1 MDIYSKLRQDA
12 EHIAR
17 GAVTAVMPDNAVQR
31 ALKNISFRDGNIYL
45 VAVGK
50 AAWQMADAAVKHLDI
65 PVREGIV
72 LTKYDHV
79 KGDIPNVRCCEA
91 GHPVPDENSYLGT
104 EKVLEMTKELSAQDT
119 VLFLLSGGG
128 SALFEKPLVAP
139 EKVQKTT
146 QKLLSC
152 GADIV
157 QINTIRKRLSGV
169 KGGRFAQWC
178 APAQVEAIILSDIL
192 GDPVDMIA
200 SGPAAADTSTSEQAL
215 SIAAACGI
223 TDPEV
228 LALLSQETPKD
239 ITNVNTQIIGSV
251 RELCRAAEKI
261 ATDLGYEAIY
271 LTDQLDCEAS
281 QAGAYLA
288 KELKKYQHSNR
299 KVALLA
305 GGETVVTLRGNGLGG
320 RNQELT
326 LSAASVL
333 SQIPNAAI
341 ISVGSDGTDGPTDA
355 AGGYADTKTITA
367 LEEKGLDYS
376 QMLGNNDSYHA
387 LKAIDG
393 LIFTGPT
400 GTNVNDVTVALI
412 LGTDI

>member
-1 MDIYSKLRQDA
+1 MDIYSKLRRDA

-17 GAVTAVMPDNAVQR
+17 GAVAAVMPDNAVQR
-31 ALKNISFRDGNIYL
+31 ALKHISPRGNVYL

-50 AAWQMADAAVKHLDI
+50 AAWQMADAAVRHLDI
-65 PVREGIV
+65 PIREGIV

-79 KGDIPNVRCCEA
+79 KGCIPNVRCYEA
-91 GHPVPDENSYLGT
+91 GHPVPDENSYFGT
-104 EKVLEMTKELSAQDT
+104 EKVLEMVKNLSAEDT

-128 SALFEKPLVAP
+128 SALFEKSLVAP
-139 EKVQKTT
+139 EKIQETT
-146 QKLLSC
+146 QILLSC

-228 LALLSQETPKD
+228 LTLLSQETPKS
-239 ITNVNTQIIGSV
+239 ITNVNTQVIGSV

-281 QAGAYLA
+281 EAGAYLA
-288 KELKKYQHSNR
+288 AELKKYQHSSR
-299 KVALLA
+299 KIALLA

-320 RNQELT
+320 RNQELA
-326 LSAASVL
+326 LSSAAAL

-355 AGGYADTKTITA
+355 AGGYADTQTLDA
-367 LEEKGLDYS
+367 LREKGLVYEE
-376 QMLGNNDSYHA
+376 MLNNNDSYHA

-400 GTNVNDVTVALI
+400 GTNVNDVTVAL
-412 LGTDI
+412 LNGMDV

>member
-1 MDIYSKLRQDA
+1 MYEKLKQDA
-12 EHIAR
+12 RHIAL
-17 GAVTAVMPDNAVQR
+17 GAVEAVMPDNAVKR
-31 ALKNISFRDGNIYL
+31 ALQNISLRSNVYL

-50 AAWQMADAAVKHLDI
+50 AAWQMAAAAVKYLDF
-65 PVREGIV
+65 PVKDGIV

-79 KGDIPNVRCCEA
+79 KGDIPNVRCYEA
-91 GHPVPDENSYLGT
+91 GHPVPDENSYFGT
-104 EKVLEMTKELSAQDT
+104 EKVLEMTKDLSAEDT

-128 SALFEKPLVAP
+128 SALFEKPLTAP
-139 EKVQKTT
+139 EKIQNTT
-146 QKLLSC
+146 KKLLSC

-178 APAQVEAIILSDIL
+178 APAKVEAIILSDIL

-200 SGPAAADTSTSEQAL
+200 SGPATADTSTSQQAL
-215 SIAAACGI
+215 SIANSCGI

-228 LALLSQETPKD
+228 LALLAQETPKD
-239 ITNVNTQIIGSV
+239 ITNVNTQVIGSV

-261 ATDLGYEAIY
+261 ALELGYEAIY
-271 LTDQLDCEAS
+271 LTDMLDCEAS
-281 QAGAYLA
+281 EAGAYLTAELA
-288 KELKKYQHSNR
+288 KYLGSGR
-299 KVALLA
+299 KIALLA

-320 RNQELT
+320 RNQELA
-326 LSAASVL
+326 LSAAAAL

-355 AGGYADTKTITA
+355 AGGYADTQTLAA
-367 LEEKGLDYS
+367 LQEKGLNYV
-376 QMLGNNDSYHA
+376 QMLSNNDSYHA
-387 LKAIDG
+387 LKAVDG

-400 GTNVNDVTVALI
+400 GTNVNDVAVALI
-412 LGTDI
+412 SDADV

>member
-1 MDIYSKLRQDA
+1 MPYTTLKADA
-12 EHIAR
+12 MHIAL
-17 GAVTAVMPDNAVQR
+17 GAVEAVMPDNAVKR
-31 ALKNISFRDGNIYL
+31 ALQNISLRGNVYL

-50 AAWQMADAAVKHLDI
+50 AAWQMAAAAVKYLDF
-65 PVREGIV
+65 PVKDGIV

-79 KGDIPNVRCCEA
+79 KGDIPNVRCYEA
-91 GHPVPDENSYLGT
+91 GHPVPDENSYFGT
-104 EKVLEMTKELSAQDT
+104 EKVLEMTKDLSAEDT

-128 SALFEKPLVAP
+128 SALFEKPLAAP
-139 EKVQKTT
+139 EKIQNTT

-178 APAQVEAIILSDIL
+178 APAKVEAIILSDIL

-200 SGPAAADTSTSEQAL
+200 SGPAAADTSTSQQAL
-215 SIAAACGI
+215 SIANSCGI

-228 LALLSQETPKD
+228 LALLAQETPKD
-239 ITNVNTQIIGSV
+239 ITNVNTQVIGSV

-261 ATDLGYEAIY
+261 ALELGYEAIY
-271 LTDQLDCEAS
+271 LTDMLDCEAS
-281 QAGAYLA
+281 EAGAYLA
-288 KELKKYQHSNR
+288 AELEKYLGSGR
-299 KVALLA
+299 KIALLA
-305 GGETVVTLRGNGLGG
+305 GGETVVTLRGNGMGG
-320 RNQELT
+320 RNQELA
-326 LSAASVL
+326 LSAAAAL
-333 SQIPNAAI
+333 SKIPNAAI

-355 AGGYADTKTITA
+355 AGGYADTQTLA
-367 LEEKGLDYS
+367 LLKEKGLDYT

-387 LKAIDG
+387 LKAVDC

-400 GTNVNDVTVALI
+400 GTNVNDVTIAL
-412 LGTDI
+412 LLP

>member
-1 MDIYSKLRQDA
+1 MLYQKLKEDA
-12 EHIAR
+12 KAIAL
-17 GAVTAVMPDNAVQR
+17 GAVEAVMPDNAVKR
-31 ALKNISFRDGNIYL
+31 ALQNISLKGNIYL

-50 AAWQMADAAVKHLDI
+50 AAWQMAAAAVKHLEI
-65 PVREGIV
+65 PIREGIV

-79 KGDIPNVRCCEA
+79 KGEIPNVRCYEA
-91 GHPVPDENSYLGT
+91 GHPVPDENSYFGT
-104 EKVLEMTKELSAQDT
+104 EKVLEMTKALSVEDT

-139 EKVQKTT
+139 EKIQATT

-178 APAQVEAIILSDIL
+178 APAKVEAIILSDIL

-215 SIAAACGI
+215 RIANACGI

-228 LALLSQETPKD
+228 LALLSLETPKD
-239 ITNVNTQIIGSV
+239 ISNVNTQIIGSV

-261 ATDLGYEAIY
+261 ALDLGYEAIY
-271 LTDQLDCEAS
+271 LTDRLDCEAS
-281 QAGAYLA
+281 EAGAYLA
-288 KELKKYQHSNR
+288 NELKRHQGAGRNI
-299 KVALLA
+299 ALLA
-305 GGETVVTLRGNGLGG
+305 GGETVVTLRGTGLGG
-320 RNQELT
+320 RNQELA
-326 LSAASVL
+326 LSAAAAL
-333 SQIPNAAI
+333 SYIPNAAI

-355 AGGYADTKTITA
+355 AGGYVDSHTMDA
-367 LEEKGLDYS
+367 LGEKGLDYC
-376 QMLGNNDSYHA
+376 QMLNNNDSYHA
-387 LKAIDG
+387 LKAVDG
-393 LIFTGPT
+393 LVFTGPT

-412 LGTDI
+412 IGETQ

>member
-1 MDIYSKLRQDA
+1 MYEKLKQDA
-12 EHIAR
+12 RHIAL
-17 GAVTAVMPDNAVQR
+17 GAVEAVMPDNAVKR
-31 ALKNISFRDGNIYL
+31 ALQNISLRGNVYL

-50 AAWQMADAAVKHLDI
+50 AAWQMAAAAVKYLDF
-65 PVREGIV
+65 PVRDGIV

-79 KGDIPNVRCCEA
+79 KGDIPNVRCYEA
-91 GHPVPDENSYLGT
+91 GHPVPDENSYFGT
-104 EKVLEMTKELSAQDT
+104 EKVLEMTKDLSAEDT

-128 SALFEKPLVAP
+128 SALFEKPLTAP
-139 EKVQKTT
+139 EKIQNTT

-178 APAQVEAIILSDIL
+178 APAKVEAIILSDIL

-200 SGPAAADTSTSEQAL
+200 SGPAAADTSSSQQAL
-215 SIAAACGI
+215 SIANSCGI

-228 LALLSQETPKD
+228 LALMAQETPKD
-239 ITNVNTQIIGSV
+239 ITNVNTQVIGSV

-261 ATDLGYEAIY
+261 ALELGYEAIY
-271 LTDQLDCEAS
+271 LTDMLDCEAS
-281 QAGAYLA
+281 EAGAYLA
-288 KELKKYQHSNR
+288 AELEKYLGSGR
-299 KVALLA
+299 KIALLA

-320 RNQELT
+320 RNQELA
-326 LSAASVL
+326 LSAAAAL

-355 AGGYADTKTITA
+355 AGGYADTQTLAA
-367 LEEKGLDYS
+367 LREKGLNYT

-387 LKAIDG
+387 LKAVDG

-400 GTNVNDVTVALI
+400 GTNVNDVAVALI
-412 LGTDI
+412 SDADV

>member
-1 MDIYSKLRQDA
+1 MDMYSKLRQDA
-12 EHIAR
+12 ECIAR
-17 GAVTAVMPDNAVQR
+17 GAVAAVMPDNAVQR
-31 ALKNISFRDGNIYL
+31 ALKNISLQGNIYL

-50 AAWQMADAAVKHLDI
+50 AAWQMADAAVRHLDV
-65 PVREGIV
+65 PVKAGIV

-79 KGDIPNVRCCEA
+79 KGTIPNICCYEA
-91 GHPVPDENSYLGT
+91 GHPVPDENSYFGT
-104 EKVLEMTKELSAQDT
+104 EKVLELTQNLSAEDT

-128 SALFEKPLVAP
+128 SALFEKPLVSP
-139 EKVQKTT
+139 EKVQATT
-146 QKLLSC
+146 QALLAC

-200 SGPAAADTSTSEQAL
+200 SGPAAADTSTSAQAL
-215 SIAAACGI
+215 SIAHTCGI

-228 LALLSQETPKD
+228 LALLAQETPKN
-239 ITNVNTQIIGSV
+239 ITNVRTQIIGSV
-251 RELCRAAEKI
+251 RQLCRAAEKI
-261 ATDLGYEAIY
+261 ATDLGYDAVY

-281 QAGAYLA
+281 EAGAYLA
-288 KELKKYQHSNR
+288 NELKKYQQSNR

-305 GGETVVTLRGNGLGG
+305 GGETVVTLRGTGLGG

-326 LSAASVL
+326 LSAAAAL

-355 AGGYADTKTITA
+355 AGGYADTQTLNA
-367 LEEKGLDYS
+367 LREKGLDYDE
-376 QMLGNNDSYHA
+376 MLNHNDSYHA
-387 LKAIDG
+387 LKAVDG

-400 GTNVNDVTVALI
+400 GTNVNDIAVALI
-412 LGTDI
+412 IG

>member
-12 EHIAR
+12 EYIAR
-17 GAVTAVMPDNAVQR
+17 GAVAAVMPDNAVQH
-31 ALKNISFRDGNIYL
+31 ALKNISFRGGNIYL

-50 AAWQMADAAVKHLDI
+50 AAWQMADAAVKYLELPI
-65 PVREGIV
+65 REGIV

-79 KGDIPNVRCCEA
+79 KGEITNVRCYEA

-104 EKVLEMTKELSAQDT
+104 EKVLEMTNDLSAEDT

-139 EKVQKTT
+139 EKIQAAT

-200 SGPAAADTSTSEQAL
+200 SGPAATDTSTCQQAL
-215 SIAAACGI
+215 FIADACGI
-223 TDPEV
+223 TDTEV
-228 LALLSQETPKD
+228 LELLGKETPMD
-239 ITNVNTQIIGSV
+239 ISNVNTQIIGSV
-251 RELCRAAEKI
+251 RELCRAAEKLAI
-261 ATDLGYEAIY
+261 GLGYEAIY

-281 QAGAYLA
+281 EAGAYLA
-288 KELKKYQHSNR
+288 QELGKFSGSGR
-299 KVALLA
+299 KIALLA

-320 RNQELT
+320 RNQELA
-326 LSAASVL
+326 LSAAAEL
-333 SQIPNAAI
+333 AQIPNAAI

-355 AGGYADTKTITA
+355 AGGYADTQTLAA
-367 LEEKGLDYS
+367 LQAKGLDYG
-376 QMLGNNDSYHA
+376 QMLGNNDSYYA
-387 LKAIDG
+387 LQAVDG

-400 GTNVNDVTVALI
+400 STNVNDIAVALI
-412 LGTDI
+412 CDC